1 MGLIKAATS
10 AISSG
15 FGDQFKEFVSCPTVD
30 NNVIIQRGEV
40 SHGDGNKNP
49 SDGVI
54 SNGSG
59 IAVPE
64 GMAMM
69 IVENGKIVEF
79 SAEPGTFTW
88 DSSSEPSIF
97 YGSLGTNILES
108 IKTIGQRITFGGQTA
123 KDQRVYYINI
133 KNIMG
138 NTFGSSQ
145 PETIFDPVYNSVEI
159 TYNGEYAIKV
169 VDPVVLVNNVI
180 GANPKDTLTYDD
192 IFKNDAG
199 GMNQLKSKFA
209 QKVSEAISTI
219 MTMHNVSFNRIQM
232 YKSDVTEQM
241 EKLLNDEWGSKYG
254 INVVDV
260 ALRINASE
268 ESRKIV
274 QEMDRKVAET
284 TRMGKAYS
292 DNLTGTMAA
301 ASGEA
306 MKGAATNEAGA
317 MMGFMGMGMAQAQ
330 GNNMLGAVAN
340 MNGGAASESP
350 VETEMPKP
358 GSIFGSTEAPK
369 AEEPT
374 AMAFCPDCGAKKIG
388 KFCTQCGRKLG
399 E

>member
-169 VDPVVLVNNVI
+169 VDPVVLVNNV
-180 GANPKDTLTYDD
+180 
-192 IFKNDAG
+192 
-199 GMNQLKSKFA
+199 
-209 QKVSEAISTI
+209 SEKP
-219 MTMHNVSFNRIQM
+219 N
-232 YKSDVTEQM
+232 Y
-241 EKLLNDEWGSKYG
+241 
-254 INVVDV
+254 INVT
-260 ALRINASE
+260 R
-268 ESRKIV
+268 
-274 QEMDRKVAET
+274 EMNEILKNKVPY
-284 TRMGKAYS
+284 RDIPGS
-292 DNLTGTMAA
+292 GVNLTAF
-301 ASGEA
+301 
-306 MKGAATNEAGA
+306 NY
-317 MMGFMGMGMAQAQ
+317 Q
-330 GNNMLGAVAN
+330 N
-340 MNGGAASESP
+340 SP
-350 VETEMPKP
+350 DISN
-358 GSIFGSTEAPK
+358 SITFN
-369 AEEPT
+369 
-374 AMAFCPDCGAKKIG
+374 
-388 KFCTQCGRKLG
+388 
-399 E
+399 